1 MLDFRDG
8 FAEAGNLEVSWH
20 AGWPSAKHDPAPE
33 IQVHAYDPHTVI
45 LRQNK
50 SVSHEA
56 PFMFLLFGNSQALL
70 LDTGATANPSY
81 FPLRRTVDE
90 LIAAWL
96 ADNPRDGYGLTVAH
110 THGHDDHVAGDGQ
123 FADRPDT
130 VVVGRSVDDVI
141 EFYGLDRWPDGA
153 ATLDLGG
160 RVLDVLP
167 GPGHH
172 RSATVF
178 YDRYTRLLFTGD
190 SVYPGRL
197 YVEDWPAFTATI
209 DRLLDFCA
217 TRPVSHVLGCHIEMT
232 TTPGKDYLFGSTYQP
247 DEPPLQL
254 TVDHLRALQDVLAKA
269 GGNPGAPPFGE
280 IGTYPHDD
288 FIVWRL

>member
-1 MLDFRDG
+1 MLDCSDG
-8 FAEAGNLEVSWH
+8 SSEAGNLEVSWH

-56 PFMFLLFGNSQALL
+56 PFMFLQFGNSRALL

-81 FPLRRTVDE
+81 LPLRRTIDE

-96 ADNPRDGYGLTVAH
+96 ADNPRDGYGLIVAH
-110 THGHDDHVAGDGQ
+110 THGHDDHAAGDGQ

-160 RVLDVLP
+160 RVRTCCLGQGTTGRPPCSTTDTP
-167 GPGHH
+167 GCCSPETRCFPDGSTSKTC
-172 RSATVF
+172 RRSPPPWTGCWTSARPDLSAT
-178 YDRYTRLLFTGD
+178 
-190 SVYPGRL
+190 SS
-197 YVEDWPAFTATI
+197 AAT
-209 DRLLDFCA
+209 L
-217 TRPVSHVLGCHIEMT
+217 
-232 TTPGKDYLFGSTYQP
+232 K
-247 DEPPLQL
+247 
-254 TVDHLRALQDVLAKA
+254 
-269 GGNPGAPPFGE
+269 
-280 IGTYPHDD
+280 
-288 FIVWRL
+288 